1 MGKIDDIIKSSS
13 NRQDATTS
21 FYSKEKSSNVNGNKL
36 LHYCSICKTAV
47 NVELVIYAIAA
58 IIGAIPSYGLSVLA
72 FGLLY
77 VLTIVPQYL
86 IIEIGYNAIKIL
98 ENQKLANDVSMAE
111 QEMLKDKINSIISKL
126 DDKQEPQA

>member
-1 MGKIDDIIKSSS
+1 M
-13 NRQDATTS
+13 
-21 FYSKEKSSNVNGNKL
+21 

-58 IIGAIPSYGLSVLA
+58 IIGAIPSFGLSILA

-86 IIEIGYNAIKIL
+86 IIEMGYSISKIM
-98 ENQKLANDVSMAE
+98 ENQKIANDVGMAE
-111 QEMLKDKINSIISKL
+111 QEMLKDKINSISSKL
-126 DDKQEPQA
+126 DDKQEY

>member
-21 FYSKEKSSNVNGNKL
+21 FNSKEKPSTVNGNNL

-47 NVELVIYAIAA
+47 NVEFVIYAIAA

-86 IIEIGYNAIKIL
+86 IIEIGYSVIKIL
-98 ENQKLANDVSMAE
+98 ENQKLANNVSMAE

-126 DDKQEPQA
+126 DDKQEPQS

>member
-1 MGKIDDIIKSSS
+1 MGKIDDIIKSSL

-21 FYSKEKSSNVNGNKL
+21 FYSKEKPSNVNGNKL

-47 NVELVIYAIAA
+47 NVELIIYAIAA
-58 IIGAIPSYGLSVLA
+58 IIGAIPSFGLSVLA
-72 FGLLY
+72 FGLMY

>member
-21 FYSKEKSSNVNGNKL
+21 FYSKEKPSNVNGNKL

-47 NVELVIYAIAA
+47 NVELIIYAIAA
-58 IIGAIPSYGLSVLA
+58 IIGAIPSFGLSVLA

-77 VLTIVPQYL
+77 VLTIVPQCL

>member
-21 FYSKEKSSNVNGNKL
+21 FYSKEKQSNVNGNKL

-47 NVELVIYAIAA
+47 NVELIIYAIAA
-58 IIGAIPSYGLSVLA
+58 IIGAIPSFGLSVLA

>member
-21 FYSKEKSSNVNGNKL
+21 FYSKEKPSNVNGNKL

-47 NVELVIYAIAA
+47 NVELIIYAIAA
-58 IIGAIPSYGLSVLA
+58 IIGAIPSFGLSVLA
-72 FGLLY
+72 FGLMY

-111 QEMLKDKINSIISKL
+111 HQMLKDKINSIISKL

>member
-21 FYSKEKSSNVNGNKL
+21 FNSKEKPSTVNGNNL

-98 ENQKLANDVSMAE
+98 ENQKLANNVSMAE

-126 DDKQEPQA
+126 DDKQEPKA

>member
-1 MGKIDDIIKSSS
+1 MGKIDDIIKSNS

-21 FYSKEKSSNVNGNKL
+21 FHSKEKPSNVNGSKL

-47 NVELVIYAIAA
+47 NVELIIYAIAA
-58 IIGAIPSYGLSVLA
+58 IIGAIPSFGLSVLA
-72 FGLLY
+72 FGLMY